1 MAEEVGDL
9 TDGTRARGG
18 IFATDVN
25 SAKFLEEDFKEAVV
39 DEGVPYVINIGGVDD
54 GMGLARG
61 DLDEFRVGTED
72 LEEDTLVI
80 KESQGSSVR
89 AVTELSGRRFVV
101 VIEGVGDVKVGV
113 TSSFVVRISGRGRG
127 GRGGRRRG
135 TGRLGVVVESEI
147 GARIWEAVE
156 SRLFAGGRAVGV
168 VTVDVVAVG
177 KSSIEPRSRVVEGNR
192 EVAIRWRVVAEG
204 LEWEGRGIRSVD
216 GNRRLRGRG
225 GYRLRLTHQA
235 WLRPQ

>member
-1 MAEEVGDL
+1 MAEEVSDL
-9 TDGTRARGG
+9 ANGTRAGG
-18 IFATDVN
+18 GVFATDVN
-25 SAKFLEEDFKEAVV
+25 GAKLFEEDFKEAVV
-39 DEGVPYVINIGGVDD
+39 DEGVPYVVDVSGVDD

-61 DLDEFRVGTED
+61 NLDELRVGAKD

-80 KESQGSSVR
+80 KESQGSSVC

-101 VIEGVGDVKVGV
+101 VIEGDGDGRVRVL
-113 TSSFVVRISGRGRG
+113 SSFVVRISGRGRG

-147 GARIWEAVE
+147 GARIWEDVE

-177 KSSIEPRSRVVEGNR
+177 KSSIESRGGVVEANR
-192 EVAIRWRVVAEG
+192 ETAIRWRFVA
-204 LEWEGRGIRSVD
+204 RV
-216 GNRRLRGRG
+216 
-225 GYRLRLTHQA
+225 
-235 WLRPQ
+235 